1 MYMKFYYKE
10 WDKQAVEFPQ
20 GTVLLDE
27 ADLAV
32 LEMQPMYP
40 EFLCWEV
47 WAINKVKENKEGY
60 FDFNKNLLDIGAGL
74 GEYCFLAPFKHAY
87 AFEPNKRMIY
97 KIHANAVL
105 YDRVDEIDTFQY
117 LLSDKVEDLM
127 FDGFFSEIGGGLSY
141 DTSKA
146 GVVKTTVLDTFN
158 LNNIGLIK
166 VDVEGMEEKVL
177 RGGLGTIIRNN
188 YPPILFECWDVG
200 MYGMPQDK
208 HDSLFNFLKDF
219 GYEIIEHWADS
230 ETHLAINSKY
240 FN

>member
-1 MYMKFYYKE
+1 MKFYYKE
-10 WDKQAVEFPQ
+10 WDKPAVEFPQ
-20 GTVLLDE
+20 GVVLLDG

-32 LEMQPMYP
+32 LEKQTMYP

-47 WAINKVKENKEGY
+47 WAIN
-60 FDFNKNLLDIGAGL
+60 LGAGL
-74 GEYCFLAPFKHAY
+74 GEYCFLTPFKHSY

-105 YDRVDEIDTFQY
+105 YDRVDEIDTFQC

-146 GVVKTTVLDTFN
+146 GVIKTTVLDTFN

-200 MYGMPQDK
+200 MYDMPQDK
-208 HDSLFNFLKDF
+208 HDSLFNFLKDL